1 MIDNK
6 DEKSKGSESSLSSF
20 LRVVKKKKD
29 IPQKI
34 SLGIPTTEVTP
45 YKSGNIGFQDNNF
58 ARYDNSKSWY
68 NNFESFYNRNF
79 YWRDYGSAMI
89 NYARHID
96 FSTLR
101 DKKSILKKGIVRV
114 KELITSLNIPKKVR
128 IVVNRNEIDDDT
140 KKDDGGLIELSNL
153 RGCSALNMQTKKD
166 CIKLFLQTSVL
177 DSSKPTE
184 DKINIITS
192 EGIHECAHI
201 LFSSNNIFFDFR
213 KNLSK
218 ILGRLFNENVK
229 TFSQSDKLS
238 TLFNYFKELSY
249 CYTGTYLVTDVYLSD
264 TTKILLKDLES
275 SIKDGNYDVFNIS
288 SYWKG
293 DKYQKLNILR
303 LVNLIQYIIIL
314 SSLVED
320 KRVEKLLLKDR
331 SGLEDYL
338 KILADFKYDELD
350 DLDNILRESRTESS
364 ILMKDVLKYIL
375 NPEKLETLS
384 KLNTQEN
391 KELLVSLTEILNR
404 DPSNSYESC
413 LMALSIYEKLNEHL
427 CKRFEVPLILHFSG
441 ELNTNLEGSLI
452 SSSQTVNP
460 GLSINQIEEVNDN
473 IRGTSPSMAAIADD
487 FVDFQDS
494 NIYCE
499 EFTKTLTNGIKR
511 TISPDVSNSM
521 GELINGILNDD
532 ILEDVVDDDEVYFY
546 KIDRDTSEEFEGSES
561 RKLNQMLMLQKTVA
575 NYSSVLRKSILS
587 KFKNQK
593 ISIYGCKT
601 GTLNPARIVEAYQG
615 VESVYTQPASV
626 ETARVVLTLL
636 IDESGSMSCDN
647 RINTVKKAAILLVN
661 AFGNDDNI
669 DLYIYGHTA
678 CVLSSKSTDIL
689 VYKEGS
695 KKGDRIINDL
705 IALSNIQDR
714 EENMDSHAIY
724 SVVKRVDSLAYPKGA
739 DKEDKKHIFII
750 MSDGSPYTPYFNGEM
765 AIRDVREKVNKAQ
778 EEFGVDIIQCS
789 IYNIEESNRMF
800 DTVIELQ
807 NDLSNFVP
815 NLSRVINDLLT
826 KKIETK
832 IKRF

>member
-1 MIDNK
+1 
-6 DEKSKGSESSLSSF
+6 
-20 LRVVKKKKD
+20 
-29 IPQKI
+29 
-34 SLGIPTTEVTP
+34 
-45 YKSGNIGFQDNNF
+45 
-58 ARYDNSKSWY
+58 
-68 NNFESFYNRNF
+68 
-79 YWRDYGSAMI
+79 MI

-114 KELITSLNIPKKVR
+114 KELITSLNIPKRVR
-128 IVVNRNEIDDDT
+128 IVVNQNEVEDDT
-140 KKDDGGLIELSNL
+140 KKDDGELIELDNL

-218 ILGRLFNENVK
+218 ILGRLFNENVF

-238 TLFNYFKELSY
+238 TLFNYFKELSSY
-249 CYTGTYLVTDVYLSD
+249 
-264 TTKILLKDLES
+264 LKD
-275 SIKDGNYDVFNIS
+275 
-288 SYWKG
+288 
-293 DKYQKLNILR
+293 DKYQRLNILR
-303 LVNLIQYIIIL
+303 LVNLVQYVIIL

-320 KRVEKLLLKDR
+320 RRVEKLLLKDR

-350 DLDNILRESRTESS
+350 DLDNFLRESRTESS
-364 ILMKDVLKYIL
+364 ILIKDVLKYIL
-375 NPEKLETLS
+375 NPEKLETLGR
-384 KLNTQEN
+384 LNTQEN

-404 DPSNSYESC
+404 DSHNSYESC
-413 LMALSIYEKLNEHL
+413 LMALSIYEKLNEHF

-473 IRGTSPSMAAIADD
+473 IRGTSPSLAAIADD

-499 EFTKTLTNGIKR
+499 EFTKTLTNGMKR

-561 RKLNQMLMLQKTVA
+561 RKLNRMLMLQKTVA

-705 IALSNIQDR
+705 IALSNIQGR

-750 MSDGSPYTPYFNGEM
+750 MSDGSPYTPYFNGEI
-765 AIRDVREKVNKAQ
+765 AIRDVRKKVSKAQ